1 MMLREL
7 FESLLSEN
15 SEEESRI
22 VWETEKLSSNFF
34 LKDLRKDSESREFSF

>member
-7 FESLLSEN
+7 LESLLYEN

-22 VWETEKLSSNFF
+22 VCETEKLSSNFF
-34 LKDLRKDSESREFSF
+34 LNDFRKDSESKEFSF